1 MEKNSN
7 SLPPSYYDTMVID
20 NQKSNTN
27 SEKND
32 NNEKNDKQLNP
43 SKDINNIV
51 GILKIFEDKLNLL
64 QNDDLKDK
72 CKEMNINGFS
82 KLKKQELQK
91 ELINKYHIL
100 YTSLLNYKLTELKN
114 ICKINKISGFSD
126 LKKEEIIYLIM
137 TNDNTCKNMKIN
149 TEISLTDK
157 LPNNNTNDTLEHLK
171 NLEQQIKL
179 KKEMVEKEIKE
190 ENERVEKER
199 IEKEKKAEKERI
211 EKEKKAEKERI
222 EKEKKAEKERID
234 KEKKAEKERIDKE
247 KKAEKYTEEK
257 EQQSEDIEKKKKKQ
271 SIPKSVKC
279 HVWELYIG
287 KHINEHRCV
296 CCKKTLIQNTN
307 FDVGHVISEKD
318 GGTHEISNLRPICS
332 VCNHSMGTENMI
344 EFVKKYGYYIG

>member
-32 NNEKNDKQLNP
+32 YNEKNDKQLNS

-190 ENERVEKER
+190 ENERVEKE
-199 IEKEKKAEKERI
+199 
-211 EKEKKAEKERI
+211 KKAEKERI